1 MGFCMAWFQQGNP
14 FVKIKRLT
22 PQSESRNRSEAPIIF
37 AGSSIVR
44 NSLFIVSVLIMLAA
58 WSAISGLLQFG
69 IAWQLA
75 VIFPTMLAILLIL
88 VASEKSKIRNSNALQ
103 SKLDRLIHAAETIQN
118 RMLDM
123 EKPSNGQSARK
134 MNGFAD
140 WSPARENG
148 HAVEPG
154 PVRLDGT
161 PIRHHAETAVPE
173 RRNAGAHRITP
184 SGKA

>member
-1 MGFCMAWFQQGNP
+1 M
-14 FVKIKRLT
+14 
-22 PQSESRNRSEAPIIF
+22 
-37 AGSSIVR
+37 R
-44 NSLFIVSVLIMLAA
+44 NSLFIVSVLIMLAG
-58 WSAISGLLQFG
+58 WSAISALLQFG

-88 VASEKSKIRNSNALQ
+88 VASEKSKIRNSRALQ

-123 EKPSNGQSARK
+123 EKLSNGQSARGT
-134 MNGFAD
+134 NGFVD
-140 WSPARENG
+140 WSPTRENG
-148 HAVEPG
+148 HGMEPG
-154 PVRLDGT
+154 PVHLDGT
-161 PIRHHAETAVPE
+161 PIRHHAETSALE